1 MAFGMLHLDG
11 GDTPRRAFHRAP
23 SEACEKFKA
32 KLAKLKQERSVLR
45 AEKS

>member
-1 MAFGMLHLDG
+1 MGAILLVEPFIAL
-11 GDTPRRAFHRAP
+11 RQ
-23 SEACEKFKA
+23 EACEKFKA